1 MAITTTFTTTTTTT
15 TRKVAPIQAREPK
28 DIECWGH
35 RGASAHL
42 PENTLASFQAA
53 IKEGCD
59 GIESDVHA
67 TSDGVVLMFHDPT
80 LDRTTTGKGLIR
92 EQPWSGVIEH
102 VRTTKEPVQ
111 PIPLFEEL
119 IALLME
125 PQNQH
130 VTLNIDCKMQ
140 NDPER
145 LFPEMSRIIS
155 TYPNH
160 ATALSPR
167 IILGLWHPLFLPPA
181 LKYLPECRRYHIG
194 FSIPIVKTY
203 FWNHVEGFSMNF
215 SLLMGSEGQKFL
227 REAREDGKEVTVW
240 TVNDENEMRIAMQWG
255 VKAVLTDRVG
265 AFNKLKEEVIADP
278 RKLQLS
284 GMTRYTFPWSSW
296 RYYTLSH
303 EWILRTHLDVMR
315 TVCYQPGPLFMPD
328 LTEFSMVDETGSDVK
343 AQRETEIVEDS
354 TATSKT
360 SAAAVPGLDGAERII
375 PGNGNAP
382 AMGKV
387 AA

>member
-1 MAITTTFTTTTTTT
+1 MTVTATATKTTTATATGTAPT
-15 TRKVAPIQAREPK
+15 VAPIQPREPQ

-160 ATALSPR
+160 ASTLSPR

-181 LKYLPECRRYHIG
+181 LKYLPQCRRYHIG

-227 REAREDGKEVTVW
+227 KEARENGKEVTVW
-240 TVNDENEMRIAMQWG
+240 TVNDANEMRIAMQWG

-265 AFNKLKEEVIADP
+265 AFNELKQEVRGCD
-278 RKLQLS
+278 R
-284 GMTRYTFPWSSW
+284 RF
-296 RYYTLSH
+296 
-303 EWILRTHLDVMR
+303 
-315 TVCYQPGPLFMPD
+315 
-328 LTEFSMVDETGSDVK
+328 
-343 AQRETEIVEDS
+343 
-354 TATSKT
+354 
-360 SAAAVPGLDGAERII
+360 
-375 PGNGNAP
+375 GNRCS
-382 AMGKV
+382 V
-387 AA
+387 